1 MNGALYAAAGALVG
15 LLLCAVLLAVSL
27 GRAAGFAADLVG
39 GVGAISEA
47 LLAVSAKLQTLAV
60 LVEAQQPGNSVG
72 TKLAELET
80 KVQQAQLVVADAVEK
95 VTSLSARVQTRVQRA
110 QARSLDDEEEADELS
125 PEERRQALTAL
136 ASAGLAQPGSEA
148 GTAPRKPA
156 GSGWDRVRRSAA
168 TQRKEA

>member
-1 MNGALYAAAGALVG
+1 MGEHYPDFPHHSEIKQFLNEYADRF
-15 LLLCAVLLAVSL
+15 SL
-27 GRAAGFAADLVG
+27 HDRIKF
-39 GVGAISEA
+39 
-47 LLAVSAKLQTLAV
+47 
-60 LVEAQQPGNSVG
+60 
-72 TKLAELET
+72 
-80 KVQQAQLVVADAVEK
+80 
-95 VTSLSARVQTRVQRA
+95 QTRVQRA